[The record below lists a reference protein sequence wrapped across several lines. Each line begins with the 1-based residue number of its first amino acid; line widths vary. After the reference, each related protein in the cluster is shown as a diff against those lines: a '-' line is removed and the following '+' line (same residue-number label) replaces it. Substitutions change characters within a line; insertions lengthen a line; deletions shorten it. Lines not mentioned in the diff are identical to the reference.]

1 MSAVVFYISGHG
13 FGHAS
18 RDIEVINRLHARAPD
33 VRIIVRTAA
42 PRWLFDVTLRAPI
55 DWEPLEC
62 DTGVVQVDSLTVDV
76 EETIRQAAAF
86 YATFDARAHAE
97 ADYLARRDVS
107 LVVGDI
113 PPLAFLA
120 AHLAGRP
127 SVALG
132 NFTWDW
138 IYGEY
143 AETAIRAPGL
153 VKTLAVAYGHAGLA
167 LRLPLHAG
175 FAACR
180 RVQDV
185 PFVARR
191 SRRAPGEL
199 RQHFGMGAGE
209 VLVLP
214 SFGGYGIGGIDMAAL
229 GRIEGYRLV
238 VTADLA
244 AARRGSEMETGA
256 GPSLALPRNALLLDE
271 RDLYAAGFLY
281 EDLVAAVDVVAT
293 KPGYSIIAECAAN
306 GTAMLYTSRGRFPE
320 YDTLVREMPRY
331 VRAEFISNEDLI
343 GGRWQAP
350 LDKLMRRSAPRGVNV
365 DGADVVAEAIS
376 ARAAR
381 PSP

>member
-1 MSAVVFYISGHG
+1 MSTLVFYISGHG
-13 FGHAS
+13 FGHAA
-18 RDIEVINRLHARAPD
+18 RDIEIINTLHDRAPG

-62 DTGVVQVDSLTVDV
+62 DTGVVQVDSLSVDV
-76 EETIRQAAAF
+76 EQTIRQAAAF
-86 YATFDARAHAE
+86 HATLDARAEAE
-97 ADYLARRDVS
+97 AGFLRRRDVS

-143 AETAIRAPGL
+143 AETAARAPGL
-153 VKTLAVAYGHAGLA
+153 VKTLGDTYAHTDLA

-175 FAACR
+175 FAPFR

-185 PFVARR
+185 PLVARR
-191 SRRAPGEL
+191 SRRTPGEL
-199 RQHFGMGAGE
+199 RRYFGLPADE

-214 SFGGYGIGGIDMAAL
+214 SFGGYGLRGIDIEAL
-229 GRIEGYRLV
+229 GRVTGYTLV
-238 VTADLA
+238 ITADLG
-244 AARRGSEMETGA
+244 AARRGSEMETGT
-256 GPSLALPRNALLLDE
+256 GPSLWLPGNARLLDE

-293 KPGYSIIAECAAN
+293 KPGYSIIAEC
-306 GTAMLYTSRGRFPE
+306 
-320 YDTLVREMPRY
+320 
-331 VRAEFISNEDLI
+331 ISNEDLI
-343 GGRWQAP
+343 GGVWQAP
-350 LDKLMRRSAPRGVNV
+350 LDRLMRQSAPQGVDAN
-365 DGADVVAEAIS
+365 GADVVAEAIS
-376 ARAAR
+376 AWAT
-381 PSP
+381 SP